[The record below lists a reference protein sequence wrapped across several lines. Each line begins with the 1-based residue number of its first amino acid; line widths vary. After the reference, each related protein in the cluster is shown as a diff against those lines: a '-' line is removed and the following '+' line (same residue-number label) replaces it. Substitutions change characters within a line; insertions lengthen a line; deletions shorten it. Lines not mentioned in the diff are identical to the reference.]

1 MWLENKTKTNRL
13 AIIGRPN
20 VGKSTLFNILTG
32 TRKAV
37 VKDQSGVTRDIQIEP
52 GEWLNRQFDVLDTGG
67 LTEAEDIFSIKIR
80 EQVLE
85 MIDSVDVIIMVVD
98 GRSGMCPED
107 REVCKIIQQS
117 QKPFCVAVNKID
129 RVHDEDTLK
138 SEFYE
143 FNENVFPCSFEQRRG
158 ITEILEWAV
167 DHFVDDTFTY
177 REGLT
182 IAIVGK
188 PNVGKS
194 SLSNQ
199 LLGENRMLVS
209 DIAGTTVDSIDSE
222 FIYNEKKYIL
232 IDTAG
237 IRKRG
242 KMTSDVEV
250 ISTFKSQSSIQR
262 ADLVLL
268 MVDGLVGPSDQD
280 TKLVEFILKQH
291 KPVILVA
298 NKLDLCEEQIPEFRK
313 QFRQNMAHEFH
324 FFTDI
329 PICFI
334 SAKTTSG
341 VKKLFETIEEME
353 EKLNKRI
360 STSKLNDF
368 FFNVIRKAPS
378 PVYQTRDVKF
388 FYLTQTQQKPP
399 SFIAFSNAPDG
410 VTPSYR
416 RFLAKNLKEEFGLEG
431 MPIRIFAMKSQRRK
445 KNSKVSVANEFET
458 EMLESE
464 NDFDPSMVEDIK
476 LEALHSM
483 DSIGTQEVF

>member
-1 MWLENKTKTNRL
+1 MWLENKTKTNRI

-20 VGKSTLFNILTG
+20 VGKSTLFNILTDS
-32 TRKAV
+32 RKAV
-37 VKDQSGVTRDIQIEP
+37 VKDVSGVTRDIQIEP
-52 GEWLNRQFDVLDTGG
+52 GEWLGREFDVIDTGG
-67 LTEAEDIFSIKIR
+67 LTEAEDVFSVKIK

-85 MIDSVDVIIMVVD
+85 MIDAVDVIVMVVD
-98 GRSGMCPED
+98 GRVGMCPED

-129 RVHDEDTLK
+129 KVYEEDLLMT
-138 SEFYE
+138 EFYE
-143 FNENVFPCSFEQRRG
+143 FSETVFPCSFEQRRG
-158 ITEILEWAV
+158 ITEVLVWALS
-167 DHFVDDTFTY
+167 HFDQNKSTY

-222 FIYNEKKYIL
+222 FVYNDKKYVL

-242 KMTSDVEV
+242 KMSSDVEL
-250 ISTFKSQSSIQR
+250 ISTFKSQSSIKR

-268 MVDGLVGPSDQD
+268 MVDGMLGPSDQD

-291 KPVILVA
+291 KPVILVS
-298 NKLDLCEEQIPEFRK
+298 NKLDLCEEHIPEFRK
-313 QFRQNMAHEFH
+313 TFRQNILQEFH

-329 PICFI
+329 PVCFI

-341 VKKLFETIEEME
+341 VKKLFEMIEEMD
-353 EKLNKRI
+353 EKLHKKI

-368 FFNVIRKAPS
+368 FFDVIRKAPA
-378 PVYQTRDVKF
+378 PVYATRDVKF
-388 FYLTQTQQKPP
+388 YYLTQTQQKPP
-399 SFIAFSNAPDG
+399 SFIAFTNCPEG
-410 VTPSYR
+410 VNPSYR
-416 RFLAKNLKEEFGLEG
+416 RFLAKNIKQEFGFEG
-431 MPIRIFAMKSQRRK
+431 VPIRIFAMKSQRRK
-445 KNSKVSVANEFET
+445 KKKGEEDLNAMEREKDIETLIKEEIIPKSLSNVDSVGAT
-458 EMLESE
+458 
-464 NDFDPSMVEDIK
+464 
-476 LEALHSM
+476 
-483 DSIGTQEVF
+483 EVF